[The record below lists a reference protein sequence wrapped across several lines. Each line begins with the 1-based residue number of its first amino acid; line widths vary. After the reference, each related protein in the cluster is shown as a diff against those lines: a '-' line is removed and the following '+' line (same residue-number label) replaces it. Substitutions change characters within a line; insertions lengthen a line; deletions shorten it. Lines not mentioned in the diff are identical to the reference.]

1 MIWIFKKSKTLH
13 IYENTELLPS
23 MITDKIR
30 RKHIVNISS
39 LQGCTA
45 LPERSAYC
53 ASKHALQAFSDSLR
67 AEMRSTG
74 QNVGVIVVN
83 PGYVHT
89 NLSLNARTGDGSLHN
104 SKNFTIWFIF
114 LSEVELFENLSPI
127 SNAHNSHYSEMDEN
141 TMKGYDPKYV
151 AKEIIKSIIFEDEEV
166 FIAR

>member
-1 MIWIFKKSKTLH
+1 MIS
-13 IYENTELLPS
+13 
-23 MITDKIR
+23 DKIR

-83 PGYVHT
+83 PGYVRT

-104 SKNFTIWFIF
+104 SKNSTI
-114 LSEVELFENLSPI
+114 LSQFKSQKSRNCLRILVNTSLF
-127 SNAHNSHYSEMDEN
+127 
-141 TMKGYDPKYV
+141 
-151 AKEIIKSIIFEDEEV
+151 IIFSFRDG
-166 FIAR
+166 